1 KIEISGDVSTTKYS
15 YYVNDELFALGKSKP
30 NFKVQSLCFN
40 STGLNFGNV
49 STEVRGT
56 APDYY
61 VTFPNTFTSSGHH
74 TGHIVNNSASLGF
87 RVLGVDVINDYD
99 PFWSVSSF
107 DKNITAS
114 NSGQIVIQDLSG
126 YPMYSTGRYDL
137 KLHTNFGPIQ
147 TGVSGVSSPAN
158 PRNVSFQVL
167 KSISGISQTGKA
179 LGFNQ
184 GDVKTNV
191 YHIDYST
198 FSGITPSGDR
208 KLFISLEYLEGTT
221 GSFFNGP
228 ESNVLASGQYIRRLY
243 DEESGSAFKV
253 GFLTGTSTGVF
264 SGIENVQGSGE
275 FGIQEYGLLES
286 EGHTGNFISGYAQSK
301 LTKLVYA
308 SGTESNSLM
317 TGSSVLSPYGVGNET
332 FAATGS
338 GILTEYYN

>member
-1 KIEISGDVSTTKYS
+1 
-15 YYVNDELFALGKSKP
+15 
-30 NFKVQSLCFN
+30 
-40 STGLNFGNV
+40 
-49 STEVRGT
+49 
-56 APDYY
+56 
-61 VTFPNTFTSSGHH
+61 
-74 TGHIVNNSASLGF
+74 
-87 RVLGVDVINDYD
+87 
-99 PFWSVSSF
+99 
-107 DKNITAS
+107 
-114 NSGQIVIQDLSG
+114 
-126 YPMYSTGRYDL
+126 M
-137 KLHTNFGPIQ
+137 
-147 TGVSGVSSPAN
+147 
-158 PRNVSFQVL
+158 
-167 KSISGISQTGKA
+167 
-179 LGFNQ
+179 
-184 GDVKTNV
+184 
-191 YHIDYST
+191 
-198 FSGITPSGDR
+198 
-208 KLFISLEYLEGTT
+208 FISLEYLEGTT

-338 GILTEYYN
+338 GILTEYYKHDQIHIVSSHSRHKQMTNQTIGRKLLP